1 MSNTTGSGDA
11 AVGFSILSGN
21 TTGTQNTAVGLGAL
35 SNNTTGFQNVVLGG
49 PAGASVTTAN
59 NVICIDSTGLNIS
72 SSCFIGNIRGVTIAQ
87 MTPSMLIDSA
97 RQLGTPSSSRRFKK
111 DIEPM
116 NGSSEAI
123 LVLKPVTFHYKIDT
137 ANGREFGLI
146 REEVCL
152 KWILG

>member
-1 MSNTTGSGDA
+1 MSNTTGSGDT
-11 AVGFSILSGN
+11 AVGLSVLSGN
-21 TTGTQNTAVGLGAL
+21 TTGKQNTAVGLGAL

-87 MTPSMLIDSA
+87 MTPSMLIDST
-97 RQLGTPSSSRRFKK
+97 RQLGTPSPRFKK
-111 DIEPM
+111 DIKPM

-123 LVLKPVTFHYKIDT
+123 LALKLVTFHYKTDT
-137 ANGREFGLI
+137 ASGREFGLI
-146 REEVCL
+146 PEEVC
-152 KWILG
+152 

>member
-1 MSNTTGSGDA
+1 MSNTTGRGDT
-11 AVGFSILSGN
+11 AVGFSVLSGN

-72 SSCFIGNIRGVTIAQ
+72 SSCFIGNIRGVTTAQ
-87 MTPSMLIDSA
+87 NDATDANRLDPATWHPQS
-97 RQLGTPSSSRRFKK
+97 PRFEK
-111 DIEPM
+111 DIKPM

-123 LVLKPVTFHYKIDT
+123 LALKPVTFHYKTDT
-137 ANGREFGLI
+137 ASGREFGLI
-146 REEVCL
+146 PEEVC
-152 KWILG
+152 

>member
-1 MSNTTGSGDA
+1 
-11 AVGFSILSGN
+11 
-21 TTGTQNTAVGLGAL
+21 
-35 SNNTTGFQNVVLGG
+35 
-49 PAGASVTTAN
+49 
-59 NVICIDSTGLNIS
+59 
-72 SSCFIGNIRGVTIAQ
+72 
-87 MTPSMLIDSA
+87 MTPPMVIDSA
-97 RQLGTPSSSRRFKK
+97 RQLGTPIPPRFKK
-111 DIEPM
+111 DIKPM